1 MAVIFLILA
10 TYIAAVLQTTLVPAF
25 EVRHVMPDL
34 LSLVAIVWQLL
45 TGWRRGFVA
54 TAMVGLAF
62 DLTSTGL
69 LGVGL
74 GLFALV
80 GFAVAWLRTKLDMNH
95 LIVRL
100 AVVWLATTAI
110 AIGEVVICRLLGET
124 TLPWPS
130 LAVRAVGVG
139 VYTTG
144 VALPL
149 LMVVGWLG
157 EGRRQGARVKG

>member
-1 MAVIFLILA
+1 MAVVILILA
-10 TYIAAVLQTTLVPAF
+10 TYFAAVLQTALVPAF

-34 LSLVAIVWQLL
+34 LALVAIVWQLL

-54 TAMVGLAF
+54 MAMVGLAY
-62 DLTSTGL
+62 DLTSAGR

-80 GFAVAWLRTKLDMNH
+80 GFAVAWLRTKLDVKH
-95 LIVRL
+95 VIVRL
-100 AVVWLATTAI
+100 AVVWLATTSIAI
-110 AIGEVVICRLLGET
+110 AEIVVCRLLAET
-124 TLPWPS
+124 TLAWAS
-130 LAVRAVGVG
+130 LVVRAVGVG

-149 LMVVGWLG
+149 LMIVGWLG
-157 EGRRQGARVKG
+157 EGRRQGASGA